1 MPANDVVKDGLK
13 RTTAQMFVNLPVQDL
28 DKSIAFFTQLGF
40 GFDPRFTD
48 RNATCLV
55 LGENHFAM
63 LLRREFFQ
71 TFTAKQI
78 VDAHAQAE
86 ALIALSLG
94 SRKEVDDIV
103 AAAVAAGGKPD
114 IARDHG
120 FMYDH
125 GFQDLDG
132 HNWGVFWMDVAA
144 FDKARQEAQ
153 P

>member
-1 MPANDVVKDGLK
+1 MPESKGSAAP

-28 DKSIAFFTQLGF
+28 QRSIAFFTQLGF

-48 RNATCLV
+48 DNATCLV

-63 LLRREFFQ
+63 LLKRDFFQ
-71 TFTAKQI
+71 TFTPKTI
-78 VDAHAQAE
+78 VDAHTQVE
-86 ALIALSLG
+86 ALVALSMG
-94 SRKEVDDIV
+94 SRAEVDEIV
-103 AAAVAAGGKPD
+103 AKAVAAGGTAD
-114 IARDHG
+114 VARDHG

-144 FDKARQEAQ
+144 FDQARAGANA
-153 P
+153 

>member
-1 MPANDVVKDGLK
+1 MPASNGQ
-13 RTTAQMFVNLPVQDL
+13 RTAAQTYVNLPVKDL
-28 DKSIAFFTQLGF
+28 QRSITFFTQLGF

-48 RNATCLV
+48 DKATCLI
-55 LGENHFAM
+55 LGENQFAM
-63 LLRREFFQ
+63 LLRHDFFQ
-71 TFTAKQI
+71 TFTPKTI
-78 VDAHAQAE
+78 VDAHAHVE

-94 SRKEVDDIV
+94 SRQEVDELV

-114 IARDHG
+114 VARDHG

-132 HNWGVFWMDVAA
+132 HNWGVFWMDVPA
-144 FDKARQEAQ
+144 FEKMRKEAK